1 MTLKFHRGFSR
12 KGYLRIRHWKIYT
25 KDVKFLRN
33 GKSENGNKDGPGRR
47 KSVWEF
53 LKAWRTME
61 LLRKWMGAH
70 KSSLDV
76 RRIMTC
82 VNLKQLTG
90 IRKLE
95 RLKTIK
101 RNMMFILK
109 IMGKSVSFKQESNTL
124 YDLWF
129 WKSPLAATWRT
140 AEGKNGSRE
149 TR

>member
-1 MTLKFHRGFSR
+1 
-12 KGYLRIRHWKIYT
+12 
-25 KDVKFLRN
+25 
-33 GKSENGNKDGPGRR
+33 
-47 KSVWEF
+47 
-53 LKAWRTME
+53 
-61 LLRKWMGAH
+61 MGAH

-124 YDLWF
+124 YDL
-129 WKSPLAATWRT
+129 
-140 AEGKNGSRE
+140 
-149 TR
+149 